1 MTRDMDLFRK
11 VLLEI
16 EQVPPG
22 QWRQINVAGATSEEV
37 RYHAKLADDAGFVEA
52 RFLGNSTT
60 EFAAQRLTNS
70 GHEFL
75 EAARND
81 NLWLAAKKKM
91 MDSAGVLTI
100 EGLKLVLQEVVK
112 AALHRT

>member
-1 MTRDMDLFRK
+1 MDLFRK

-22 QWRQINVAGATSEEV
+22 QWRRINVEGATSEEV

-52 RFLGNSTT
+52 RFLGNDPA
-60 EFAAQRLTNS
+60 EFVAHRLTYL

-75 EAARND
+75 DAARND
-81 NLWLAAKKKM
+81 NLWLAAKKRM
-91 MDSAGVLTI
+91 MDSVGVLTI
-100 EGLKLVLQEVVK
+100 DGLKLVLQELVK